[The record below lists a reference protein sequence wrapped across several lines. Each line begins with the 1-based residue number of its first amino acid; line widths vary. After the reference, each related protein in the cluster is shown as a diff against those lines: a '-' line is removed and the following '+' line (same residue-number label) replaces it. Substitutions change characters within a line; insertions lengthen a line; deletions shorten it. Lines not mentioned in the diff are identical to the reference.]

1 MNILA
6 CYKLVP
12 EEQDINVQSD
22 GAIDTAKAAMK
33 ISQFDLSAV
42 EAAVQLKAQMGEG
55 HITALSMGGKALEAP
70 KAKKDILSRGPD
82 ALTLAVD
89 DSFEQA
95 LPHQTA
101 RVLATAAQKSDFD
114 LIICGDGSGDLYAQQ
129 VGLLLGEQLQLPNI
143 NGVSKIVGA
152 EAGVLTVERELD
164 DEVEVLAIPLPAVI
178 SVSADINEPQ
188 IPSMKAI
195 LGAAKKP
202 STILRQADLGP
213 IEVPALAELLTVKA
227 PEQQERKRILIEGD
241 GDDQIAEFADHL
253 RKAAN

>member
-1 MNILA
+1 MKILA

-12 EEQDINVQSD
+12 EEQDISVQAG
-22 GAIDTAKAAMK
+22 GAIDTGKASMK

-42 EAAVQLKAQMGEG
+42 EAAVQLKAQQGDG
-55 HITALSMGGKALEAP
+55 HITALSMGGKSLEAP

-89 DSFEQA
+89 DSFDGA
-95 LPHQTA
+95 LPHHTA
-101 RVLATAAQKSDFD
+101 RVLAAAARKSDFD

-178 SVSADINEPQ
+178 AVSADINEPQ

-202 STILRQADLGP
+202 STVLGLADLELEP
-213 IEVPALAELLTVKA
+213 VPALAEMLAIKA

-241 GDDQIAEFADHL
+241 GDDEIAEFADHL